1 MKWTNYPDEDSW
13 ELEHML
19 LQDGCKPTIDE
30 YWLRTGGN
38 PAQDFHPDPDGKRRC
53 WVCGWTSKSNDA
65 RYLKAHLTR
74 TNHKWST
81 KRAHLTAKKDVKRD
95 KLKERQDSLPKVRWG
110 EQEVSNCW
118 LFKYLGSLFTP
129 DGSQEEDVCS
139 RIAQAKTR
147 AGKMRNI
154 WKEEIILQLKLR
166 LYKSAVCSILVYGA
180 EAWRLDE
187 RTIRMLN
194 GANAAMLTHIT
205 GKTRHEEATP
215 ETRTFDIISWI
226 RSRRLR
232 WLGHILRLPEENK
245 SLLKEAVKHI
255 YEHAQEGDLCM
266 DAPIANDWE
275 RLKALASDRSSWRKR
290 VNDLKV
296 KMTKIKQ
303 PCRKQSTRSQRLSP
317 LKIKRRE
324 QLRKKHFA
332 AVKKTLSKNLQ
343 QTDIRAYF
351 KPAKPKIDNSGGGA
365 AAAFAAAARQNK
377 NANVKYTFVP
387 KEPKRKK
394 GLDGGVRK
402 KQKKVKKK
410 TDEEAREAHYQRLK
424 GEKTFLGCKWP
435 TEAAEDTDSTVTIT
449 GAEATTIHTTHI
461 QHKHITQHHI

>member
-1 MKWTNYPDEDSW
+1 
-13 ELEHML
+13 
-19 LQDGCKPTIDE
+19 
-30 YWLRTGGN
+30 
-38 PAQDFHPDPDGKRRC
+38 
-53 WVCGWTSKSNDA
+53 
-65 RYLKAHLTR
+65 
-74 TNHKWST
+74 
-81 KRAHLTAKKDVKRD
+81 
-95 KLKERQDSLPKVRWG
+95 
-110 EQEVSNCW
+110 
-118 LFKYLGSLFTP
+118 
-129 DGSQEEDVCS
+129 
-139 RIAQAKTR
+139 
-147 AGKMRNI
+147 
-154 WKEEIILQLKLR
+154 
-166 LYKSAVCSILVYGA
+166 
-180 EAWRLDE
+180 
-187 RTIRMLN
+187 
-194 GANAAMLTHIT
+194 
-205 GKTRHEEATP
+205 
-215 ETRTFDIISWI
+215 
-226 RSRRLR
+226 
-232 WLGHILRLPEENK
+232 
-245 SLLKEAVKHI
+245 
-255 YEHAQEGDLCM
+255 M

-275 RLKALASDRSSWRKR
+275 RLKALASDRTSWRKR

-303 PCRKQSTRSQRLSP
+303 PCRNQSTRSQRLSP

-402 KQKKVKKK
+402 KQNKVKKK

-435 TEAAEDTDSTVTIT
+435 TEAAVDMDSTMTIT
-449 GAEATTIHTTHI
+449 GAEATTIHTTHT
-461 QHKHITQHHI
+461 HTPTHATHTTQTYNTTPYLKESAYTTPANTHRTIAPSMWCEPAQLNDTDSLQLSTHTPTIPTQYSLMTPAQMNESDLSLLSP